1 MLDYKDLQ
9 QIMTSEG
16 LIDGAYTLSYLRQ
29 IFGASMTKEE
39 LIPILECMILATLDK
54 DTFLDELLSV
64 ISDFEYNHKIEE
76 ENGFHILSIVLSN
89 LKSTKEN
96 YIKIIDLIENVDCYD
111 AYNTLF
117 DSFSKFM
124 NEEDKSKYKEKAKK
138 LFVPE
143 LLTFI

>member
-1 MLDYKDLQ
+1 MLDYKELQ
-9 QIMTSEG
+9 QIMASEG
-16 LIDGAYTLSYLRQ
+16 LVDGAYTLSYLRQ
-29 IFGASMTKEE
+29 TFGASMTKEE

-54 DTFLDELLSV
+54 DTSLDELLSV

-76 ENGFHILSIVLSN
+76 ENGFSILSIVLSN
-89 LKSTKEN
+89 LKITKEN
-96 YIKIIDLIENVDCYD
+96 YIKIVDLIENVDCYD

-117 DSFSKFM
+117 DSFSEFM
-124 NEEDKSKYKEKAKK
+124 SEEDKSKYKEQAKK